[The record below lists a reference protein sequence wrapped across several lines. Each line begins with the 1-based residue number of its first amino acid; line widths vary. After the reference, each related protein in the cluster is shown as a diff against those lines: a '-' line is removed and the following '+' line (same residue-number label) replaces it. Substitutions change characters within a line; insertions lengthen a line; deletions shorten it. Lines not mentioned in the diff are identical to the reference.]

1 MFRSKRFAFWLTA
14 LVLFIACPLLL
25 AQDGTQ
31 TSPSTTG
38 QRKVKGGPLINVTGC
53 LKRGSE
59 PRGYYISD
67 RDGRTWELTS
77 KKVDLSQHIN
87 HVVSVAGHALPQS
100 KEQEAQNEAS
110 EKSEAAGNQ
119 VYDMQVTQLELLST
133 SCTR

>member
-1 MFRSKRFAFWLTA
+1 MFRNQRFAFWLTA

-31 TSPSTTG
+31 TGPSTG
-38 QRKVKGGPLINVTGC
+38 HHKVKGGPLINVTGC

-67 RDGRTWELTS
+67 SDGRTWELTS

-100 KEQEAQNEAS
+100 KEQEAQNGAS

-119 VYDMQVTQLELLST
+119 VYDMQVTQFELLST